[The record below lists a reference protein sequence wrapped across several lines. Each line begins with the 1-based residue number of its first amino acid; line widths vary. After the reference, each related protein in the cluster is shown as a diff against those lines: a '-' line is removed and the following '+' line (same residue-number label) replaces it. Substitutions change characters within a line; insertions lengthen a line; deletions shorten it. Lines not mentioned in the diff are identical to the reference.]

1 MSFLC
6 FPDLVQE
13 GFLSDEPRA
22 DTGEA
27 CNLGYRDGAAR
38 TFHGL
43 KGCQNRTSFVIAVL
57 MVLTGGSVAV
67 VGSWLPGGGGY
78 GFVAVVRTIQVVT
91 AS

>member
-43 KGCQNRTSFVIAVL
+43 KGCQNRTSLVLAVL
-57 MVLTGGSVAV
+57 PSLPDHGGRVELQLSRYLIHIFEW
-67 VGSWLPGGGGY
+67 SH
-78 GFVAVVRTIQVVT
+78 
-91 AS
+91 